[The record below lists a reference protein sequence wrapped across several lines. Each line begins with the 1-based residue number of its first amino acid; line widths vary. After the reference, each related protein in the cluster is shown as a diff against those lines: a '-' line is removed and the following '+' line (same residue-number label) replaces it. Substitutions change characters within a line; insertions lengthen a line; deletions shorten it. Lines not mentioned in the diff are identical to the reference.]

1 MTFLLM
7 TLLACGPSS
16 DDIVKN
22 LSSSNPVVREDT
34 AKIARNFGSD
44 SVESGL
50 IGVLSDPEPK
60 VRLNAVESLI
70 ELETK
75 EAVPPLMERLELE
88 TDPRVQRAVVDAL
101 GRLEDSRAVPA
112 LIAFVEKR
120 IDAPPLN
127 ALWAL
132 GNLEDDRAL
141 NVLAP
146 LRASTDPHV
155 VWNVNQALRKLKP
168 APNPAG

>member
-1 MTFLLM
+1 MMLLLM
-7 TLLACGPSS
+7 TLIACGPSS

-22 LSSSNPVVREDT
+22 LSSTNPVVREDT

-50 IGVLSDPEPK
+50 ISVLGDPEPK
-60 VRLNAVESLI
+60 VRLNAVESLV

-75 EAVPPLMERLELE
+75 AAVPSLMERLELE
-88 TDPRVQRAVVDAL
+88 TDPRVQRAVIDAL
-101 GRLEDSRAVPA
+101 GRLKDTRAVPA
-112 LIAFVEKR
+112 LITFLEKH
-120 IDAPPLN
+120 IESPPLN
-127 ALWAL
+127 AVWAL

-146 LRASTDPHV
+146 LRTSTDQHV

>member
-1 MTFLLM
+1 MMLLLM
-7 TLLACGPSS
+7 TMFACGPSS

-44 SVESGL
+44 TVESGL
-50 IGVLSDPEPK
+50 IGVLGDPEPK

-75 EAVPPLMERLELE
+75 DAVPMLMERLELE
-88 TDPRVQRAVVDAL
+88 TNPRVLRAVVDAL
-101 GRLEDSRAVPA
+101 GRLKDSRAVPA
-112 LIAFVEKR
+112 LISFVEKH
-120 IDAPPLN
+120 IESPPLN
-127 ALWAL
+127 AVWAL

-141 NVLAP
+141 EILAP